1 MDTRVWPKL
10 LATYIGVEQLER
22 RVRILVTLGLI
33 VALLGLMLIS
43 VEPEV
48 DLSVD
53 QLMESPD
60 QYEGETLR
68 LHGTVQ
74 ILDMENHTLILA
86 GETFTIQIDYSGTS
100 LPSGADEGKTISVR
114 GELTS
119 NGEDWIAHAY
129 EIKTGCP
136 SKYEAEA

>member
-1 MDTRVWPKL
+1 M
-10 LATYIGVEQLER
+10 ER
-22 RVRILVTLGLI
+22 RVRILVTFGLI
-33 VALLGLMLIS
+33 AALMGLMLIS

-53 QLMESPD
+53 QLMESPE

-68 LHGTVQ
+68 LHGAVQ
-74 ILDMENHTLILA
+74 SLYLENQTLILE
-86 GETFTIQIDYSGTS
+86 GQNESISIDYSGTS
-100 LPSGADEGKTISVR
+100 LPSGVDDGKTISVR
-114 GELTS
+114 GVLAL
-119 NGEDWIAHAY
+119 NGEDWVMHAY

>member
-1 MDTRVWPKL
+1 M
-10 LATYIGVEQLER
+10 ER
-22 RVRILVTLGLI
+22 RVRILVTFGL
-33 VALLGLMLIS
+33 VAALMGLMLIS

-53 QLMESPD
+53 QLMESPEE
-60 QYEGETLR
+60 YEGETLR

-74 ILDMENHTLILA
+74 SLDRGNQTLILE
-86 GETFTIQIDYSGTS
+86 GENNFISIDYSGTS
-100 LPSGADEGKTISVR
+100 LPTGADENKSISVR
-114 GELTS
+114 GELIL
-119 NGEDWIAHAY
+119 NGDDWVVHAY

>member
-1 MDTRVWPKL
+1 M
-10 LATYIGVEQLER
+10 ER
-22 RVRILVTLGLI
+22 RVRILVTFGLI
-33 VALLGLMLIS
+33 AALMGLMLIS

-68 LHGTVQ
+68 LHGAVQ
-74 ILDMENHTLILA
+74 ILDMENQTLILE
-86 GETFTIQIDYSGTS
+86 GQTDFISIDYSGTS
-100 LPSGADEGKTISVR
+100 LPSGVDEGKTISVR
-114 GELTS
+114 GELAL
-119 NGEDWIAHAY
+119 NGEDWVMHAY

>member
-1 MDTRVWPKL
+1 M
-10 LATYIGVEQLER
+10 ER

-33 VALLGLMLIS
+33 AALMGLMLIS

-53 QLMESPD
+53 QLMEGPG

-68 LHGTVQ
+68 LHGAVQ
-74 ILDMENHTLILA
+74 SLDMENHTLILE
-86 GETFTIQIDYSGTS
+86 GESETITIDYGGAL
-100 LPSGADEGKTISVR
+100 LPSGAEEGKTISVR
-114 GELTS
+114 GELLA
-119 NGEDWIAHAY
+119 NGEEWVMHAY

>member
-1 MDTRVWPKL
+1 M
-10 LATYIGVEQLER
+10 ER
-22 RVRILVTLGLI
+22 RVRILVTFGM
-33 VALLGLMLIS
+33 VAALMGLMLIS

-53 QLMESPD
+53 QLMESPEE
-60 QYEGETLR
+60 YEGETLR

-74 ILDMENHTLILA
+74 SLDRGNQTLILE
-86 GETFTIQIDYSGTS
+86 GENNFISIDYSGTS
-100 LPSGADEGKTISVR
+100 LPTGADENKSISVR
-114 GELTS
+114 GELIL
-119 NGEDWIAHAY
+119 NGDDWVVHAY

>member
-1 MDTRVWPKL
+1 M
-10 LATYIGVEQLER
+10 ER
-22 RVRILVTLGLI
+22 RVRILVTFGLI
-33 VALLGLMLIS
+33 AALMGLMLIS

-53 QLMESPD
+53 QLMVSPEE
-60 QYEGETLR
+60 YEGETLR

-74 ILDMENHTLILA
+74 SLDRGNQTLILE
-86 GETFTIQIDYSGTS
+86 GENNFISIDYSGTS
-100 LPSGADEGKTISVR
+100 LPTGADENKSISVR
-114 GELTS
+114 GELIL
-119 NGEDWIAHAY
+119 NGDDWVVHAY

>member
-1 MDTRVWPKL
+1 M
-10 LATYIGVEQLER
+10 ER

-33 VALLGLMLIS
+33 VALSGLMLIS
-43 VEPEV
+43 VEPEI

-53 QLMESPD
+53 QLMEAPSE
-60 QYEGETLR
+60 YEGETFR

-74 ILDMENHTLILA
+74 SMDMENQSITLE
-86 GETFTIQIDYSGTS
+86 GENATVRIDYSGTV
-100 LPSGADEGKTISVR
+100 LPSGVEDGKTISVR
-114 GELTS
+114 GALAADS
-119 NGEDWIAHAY
+119 DDWTMHAY

>member
-1 MDTRVWPKL
+1 M
-10 LATYIGVEQLER
+10 ER

-33 VALLGLMLIS
+33 AALFGLMLIS
-43 VEPEV
+43 IEPEI

-53 QLMESPD
+53 QLMESPEE
-60 QYEGETLR
+60 YEGETFR

-74 ILDMENHTLILA
+74 RMDMGNQSIILEGENA
-86 GETFTIQIDYSGTS
+86 TIHIDYSGTV
-100 LPSGADEGKTISVR
+100 LPSGVEDEKTISVR
-114 GELTS
+114 GELAS
-119 NGEDWIAHAY
+119 VGDEWVMHAY

>member
-1 MDTRVWPKL
+1 MHT
-10 LATYIGVEQLER
+10 GVERLER

-33 VALLGLMLIS
+33 VALSGLMLIS
-43 VEPEV
+43 VEPEI

-53 QLMESPD
+53 QLMESPGE
-60 QYEGETLR
+60 YEGETFR

-74 ILDMENHTLILA
+74 SMDMSNQSLTLEGENA
-86 GETFTIQIDYSGTS
+86 TIHIDYSGTV
-100 LPSGADEGKTISVR
+100 LPSGVEDGKTISVR
-114 GELTS
+114 GELVA
-119 NGEDWIAHAY
+119 NGEEWVMHAY

>member
-1 MDTRVWPKL
+1 M
-10 LATYIGVEQLER
+10 ER
-22 RVRILVTLGLI
+22 RVRILVTFGL
-33 VALLGLMLIS
+33 VAALMGLMLIS

-53 QLMESPD
+53 QLMESPGE
-60 QYEGETLR
+60 YEGETLR

-74 ILDMENHTLILA
+74 SLDRGNQTLILE
-86 GETFTIQIDYSGTS
+86 GEKNFISIDYSGTS
-100 LPSGADEGKTISVR
+100 LPTGADENKSISVR
-114 GELTS
+114 GELIL
-119 NGEDWIAHAY
+119 NGDDWVVHAY

>member
-1 MDTRVWPKL
+1 M
-10 LATYIGVEQLER
+10 ER
-22 RVRILVTLGLI
+22 RVRILVTFGLI
-33 VALLGLMLIS
+33 AALMGLMLIS

-53 QLMESPD
+53 QLMESPEE
-60 QYEGETLR
+60 YEGETLR

-74 ILDMENHTLILA
+74 SLDRGNQILILE
-86 GETFTIQIDYSGTS
+86 GENNFISIDYSGTS
-100 LPSGADEGKTISVR
+100 LPTGADENTSISAR
-114 GELTS
+114 GELILT
-119 NGEDWIAHAY
+119 GDDWVVHAY

>member
-1 MDTRVWPKL
+1 M
-10 LATYIGVEQLER
+10 ER

-33 VALLGLMLIS
+33 VALSGLMLIS
-43 VEPEV
+43 VEPEI

-60 QYEGETLR
+60 EYEGQTFR

-74 ILDMENHTLILA
+74 IMDMANQSITLEGENA
-86 GETFTIQIDYSGTS
+86 TIHIDYSGTV
-100 LPSGADEGKTISVR
+100 LPSGVEDGKTISVR
-114 GELTS
+114 GELAA
-119 NGEDWIAHAY
+119 NDEEWVMHAY

>member
-1 MDTRVWPKL
+1 M
-10 LATYIGVEQLER
+10 ER

-33 VALLGLMLIS
+33 VALSGLMLIS
-43 VEPEV
+43 VEPEI

-60 QYEGETLR
+60 EYEGETFR
-68 LHGTVQ
+68 LHGAVQ
-74 ILDMENHTLILA
+74 SMDMTNQSLVLEGENA
-86 GETFTIQIDYSGTS
+86 TIHIDYSGTV
-100 LPSGADEGKTISVR
+100 LPSGVEDGKTISVR
-114 GELTS
+114 GELAA
-119 NGEDWIAHAY
+119 NGEEWVMQAY

>member
-1 MDTRVWPKL
+1 M
-10 LATYIGVEQLER
+10 ER
-22 RVRILVTLGLI
+22 RVRILVTFGL
-33 VALLGLMLIS
+33 VAALMGLMLIS

-53 QLMESPD
+53 QLMESPEE
-60 QYEGETLR
+60 YEGETLR

-74 ILDMENHTLILA
+74 SLDRGNQILILE
-86 GETFTIQIDYSGTS
+86 GENNFISIDYSGTS
-100 LPSGADEGKTISVR
+100 LPTGADENKSISVR
-114 GELTS
+114 GELIL
-119 NGEDWIAHAY
+119 NGDDWVVHAY

>member
-1 MDTRVWPKL
+1 M
-10 LATYIGVEQLER
+10 ER
-22 RVRILVTLGLI
+22 RVRILVTLGMI
-33 VALLGLMLIS
+33 AALAGLMLIS

-53 QLMESPD
+53 QLMESPETYD
-60 QYEGETLR
+60 GETLR

-74 ILDMENHTLILA
+74 TVDLSNNTLVLQ
-86 GETFTIQIDYSGTS
+86 GVSETITIDFSGTL
-100 LPSGADEGKTISVR
+100 LPSGVDENKTISVR

-119 NGEDWIAHAY
+119 NEDDWTMHAY

>member
-1 MDTRVWPKL
+1 M
-10 LATYIGVEQLER
+10 ER
-22 RVRILVTLGLI
+22 RVRILVTLGMI
-33 VALLGLMLIS
+33 AALAGLMLIS

-53 QLMESPD
+53 QLMESPETYD
-60 QYEGETLR
+60 GETLR

-74 ILDMENHTLILA
+74 TVDLSNNTLVLQ
-86 GETFTIQIDYSGTS
+86 GVSETITIDFSGTL
-100 LPSGADEGKTISVR
+100 LPAGVDENKTISVR
-114 GELTS
+114 GELT
-119 NGEDWIAHAY
+119 GDGDDWTMNAY